1 MDLHKMNGQSVD
13 MHEQDVRALKE
24 LFPEAFTERGKL
36 DFDKLQAVLRSGDLL
51 EELDDEGKYE
61 FSWWGKQKAMRNA
74 KAPVTE
80 TLRPSFERSVNW
92 ETSENLYIEGDNLT
106 SSKLLQKSYANKV
119 RLIYLDPPY
128 NTGSDFIYN
137 DDYSLE
143 EKEYL
148 IQTGQ
153 IDAAG
158 YPTTTNNESNGRFHS
173 DWLNMMYP
181 RLKVLRN
188 LLTDDGV
195 IVVSIDDKEVVNLRK
210 VMDEVFGESSFVTTI
225 LVELSTT
232 QGMKVGAAKN
242 GNIVKNG
249 EYLVVYTK
257 DGHKNIAKRPML
269 NATDYDGHYNTFLVQ
284 NDDGSYS
291 QKQLAEKISE
301 NQDIVEQ
308 LQILNLT
315 KGKLSNSKIS
325 QYYSASNLAKDFID
339 KNAEFIVRDHS
350 SIDIKDFDIEEDGK
364 VYEYKSESRNYLVQK
379 HKGKFTQKIK
389 FSDKLALSDD
399 FKPVYGPTKI
409 RGDWWKEFYLDM
421 GNVSKE
427 GGVEYKNG
435 KKPVRLIKQLIEML
449 TESDDYILDAFSGS
463 GTTAHA
469 TLAINEEQGSN
480 RKFILMQT
488 PDVIKPKE
496 NNYKLGFRTLTE
508 LAEKRISNVINE
520 INPAL
525 GFKVFYVD
533 TTNITA
539 WNAEMANSEQGQL
552 LFSEDNIV
560 NGRSDMDVLY
570 EILLKKGL
578 DLNLPLS
585 EINDEE
591 FTLFDV
597 GFGALYVVM
606 GTSVTRNA
614 AVMIS
619 KARQNYENEGMFIT
633 SNVVFVDNSFKSAE
647 EKLAS
652 IDLLKAS
659 GFDDDEIES
668 L

>member
-1 MDLHKMNGQSVD
+1 M
-13 MHEQDVRALKE
+13 
-24 LFPEAFTERGKL
+24 
-36 DFDKLQAVLRSGDLL
+36 
-51 EELDDEGKYE
+51 
-61 FSWWGKQKAMRNA
+61 
-74 KAPVTE
+74 
-80 TLRPSFERSVNW
+80 
-92 ETSENLYIEGDNLT
+92 I
-106 SSKLLQKSYANKV
+106 
-119 RLIYLDPPY
+119 
-128 NTGSDFIYN
+128 
-137 DDYSLE
+137 
-143 EKEYL
+143 
-148 IQTGQ
+148 
-153 IDAAG
+153 
-158 YPTTTNNESNGRFHS
+158 
-173 DWLNMMYP
+173 YP

-210 VMDEVFGESSFVTTI
+210 VMDEVFGETSFVTTI
-225 LVELSTT
+225 FVELSTT

-249 EYLVVYTK
+249 EYLVVYSK

-269 NATDYDGHYNTFLVQ
+269 NSTDYDGHYNIFLVR

-291 QKQLAEKISE
+291 QKRLAEKLSE
-301 NQDIVEQ
+301 NQDLVKQ
-308 LQILNLT
+308 LQSLNLT
-315 KGKLSNSKIS
+315 NGKLSNSKIS
-325 QYYSASNLAKDFID
+325 QYYSASNLVKDYID

-364 VYEYKSESRNYLVQK
+364 VYEYQSTSRNYLVQK
-379 HKGKFTQKIK
+379 NKGKFTQKIK

-399 FKPVYGPTKI
+399 FKPIYGPTKI

-449 TESDDYILDAFSGS
+449 TDSDDYILDAFSGS

-469 TLAINEEQGSN
+469 TLAINEEQGSR

-508 LAEKRISNVINE
+508 VAEKRISNVIDE

-533 TTNITA
+533 TTNITS
-539 WNAEMANSEQGQL
+539 WNAELKNNEQGQL
-552 LFSEDNIV
+552 LFSKDNIV
-560 NGRSDMDVLY
+560 HGRSDMDVLY
-570 EILLKKGL
+570 EIILKKGL
-578 DLNLPLS
+578 DLNLTIS
-585 EINDEE
+585 EISDEE

-597 GFGALYVVM
+597 GGGTLYVVM

-619 KARQNYENEGMFIT
+619 KARKNYENEGVFIT
-633 SNVVFVDNSFKSAE
+633 SNVVFVDNSFKSVE

-652 IDLLKAS
+652 IDLLKS
-659 GFDDDEIES
+659 FGFDGDDIES

>member
-1 MDLHKMNGQSVD
+1 MDLRKMNGQSVN
-13 MHEQDVRALKE
+13 MHEQDVRALRK
-24 LFPEAFTERGKL
+24 LFPETFTENGKL
-36 DFDKLQAVLRSGDLL
+36 DFDRLQSVLKSGDLL
-51 EELDDEGKYE
+51 ADLDDEGKYG
-61 FSWWGKQKAMRNA
+61 FSWWGKNKAMRKA
-74 KAPVTE
+74 KSPVTE

-92 ETSENLYIEGDNLT
+92 EKSGNLYIEGDNLT
-106 SSKLLQKSYANKV
+106 SAKLLQKSYANKV

-128 NTGSDFIYN
+128 NTGSDLIYN
-137 DDYSLE
+137 DNYSLE
-143 EKEYL
+143 EREYL

-153 IDAAG
+153 IDTAG

-210 VMDEVFGESSFVTTI
+210 IMDEIFGESNFVTTI

-249 EYLVVYTK
+249 EYLVVYSK

-269 NATDYDGHYNTFLVQ
+269 NATDYDGHYNTFLVR

-291 QKQLAEKISE
+291 QQRLAEKLSE

-315 KGKLSNSKIS
+315 NGKLSNSKIS
-325 QYYSASNLAKDFID
+325 QYYSASNLVKDYID

-350 SIDIKDFDIEEDGK
+350 SIDIKNFDIEEDGK
-364 VYEYKSESRNYLVQK
+364 VYEYRSESRNYLVQK
-379 HKGKFTQKIK
+379 SKDKFTQKIK

-449 TESDDYILDAFSGS
+449 TEPNDYILDAFSGS

-469 TLAINEEQGSN
+469 VLTLNEEQGSS

-496 NNYKLGFRTLTE
+496 NNYKIGFRTLTE

-520 INPAL
+520 INPYI

-533 TTNITA
+533 TTNIAA
-539 WNAEMANSEQGQL
+539 WGTEMANNEQL
-552 LFSEDNIV
+552 KFTFSEDNIV
-560 NGRSDMDVLY
+560 NGRSNMDILY
-570 EILLKKGL
+570 EIILKKGL
-578 DLNLPLS
+578 DLNLPIS
-585 EINDEE
+585 EIDDEG
-591 FTLFDV
+591 FNLFDV

-606 GTSVTRNA
+606 GNSVTRNV
-614 AVMIS
+614 AVMIR
-619 KARQNYENEGMFIT
+619 KFRKNYENEGVFIT
-633 SNVVFVDNSFKSAE
+633 ANVVFVDNSFKSAE

-659 GFDDDEIES
+659 GFNDDEIES

>member
-1 MDLHKMNGQSVD
+1 MNGKSVD
-13 MHEQDVRALKE
+13 MHEQDILALKE
-24 LFPEAFTERGKL
+24 LFPETFNESGKL
-36 DFDKLQAVLRSGDLL
+36 DFDRLQAVLKSGNLL
-51 EELDDEGKYE
+51 EELDDESKYE
-61 FSWWGKQKAMRNA
+61 FSWWGKKKAMRNA
-74 KAPVTE
+74 KSPVTE
-80 TLRPSFERSVNW
+80 TLRPSFEHSVNW
-92 ETSENLYIEGDNLT
+92 EKTDNLYIEGDNLT
-106 SSKLLQKSYANKV
+106 SSKLLQKSYANKI

-137 DDYSLE
+137 DNYSLE

-153 IDAAG
+153 IDRAG

-173 DWLNMMYP
+173 DWLNMIYP

-210 VMDEVFGESSFVTTI
+210 VMDEVFGETSFVTTI
-225 LVELSTT
+225 FVELSTT

-249 EYLVVYTK
+249 EYLVVYSK

-269 NATDYDGHYNTFLVQ
+269 NSTDYDGHYNIFLVR

-291 QKQLAEKISE
+291 QKRLAEKLSE
-301 NQDIVEQ
+301 NQDLVKQ
-308 LQILNLT
+308 LQSLNLT
-315 KGKLSNSKIS
+315 NGKLSNSKIS
-325 QYYSASNLAKDFID
+325 QYYSASNLVKDYID

-364 VYEYKSESRNYLVQK
+364 VYEYQSTSRNYLVQK
-379 HKGKFTQKIK
+379 NKGKFTQKIK

-399 FKPVYGPTKI
+399 FKPIYGPTKI

-449 TESDDYILDAFSGS
+449 TDSDDYILDAFSGS

-469 TLAINEEQGSN
+469 TLAINEEQGSR

-508 LAEKRISNVINE
+508 VAEKRISNVIDE

-533 TTNITA
+533 TTNITS
-539 WNAEMANSEQGQL
+539 WNAELKNNEQGQL
-552 LFSEDNIV
+552 LFSKDNIV
-560 NGRSDMDVLY
+560 HGRSDMDVLY
-570 EILLKKGL
+570 EIILKKGL
-578 DLNLPLS
+578 DLNLTIS
-585 EINDEE
+585 EISDEE

-597 GFGALYVVM
+597 GGGTLYVVM

-619 KARQNYENEGMFIT
+619 KARKNYENEGVFIT
-633 SNVVFVDNSFKSAE
+633 SNVVFVDNSFKSVE

-652 IDLLKAS
+652 IDLLKS
-659 GFDDDEIES
+659 FGFDGDDIES